1 MNKAIQ
7 SVLKNI
13 TLRSQDTRAA
23 YLERMQTQA
32 QNCPPRTTLS
42 CGNFAHGIAA
52 CSPQDKQ
59 QLRMMNHANIAIIS
73 AYNDILSAH
82 QPYQDYPEQIK
93 RSLHTIGSTGQFA
106 GGVPA
111 MCDGVTQGQ
120 AGMDLS
126 LFSRDIIAMST
137 AISMSHNLFD
147 GGLCLG
153 ICDKIVP
160 GLLMGALSFGHLPFV
175 FVPAGPMPSG
185 LPNKDKQK
193 VRQAYAAGKAS
204 KQQLLDAELASYHS
218 PGTCTFYGTAN
229 SNQLLMEVMGLHL
242 PGASFIAPDSP
253 LRQAFTA
260 EAALRVVKNSRL
272 GNDAEGIPLYKII
285 SEASIVNAM
294 VALLASGGSTNHTM
308 HLIAIAAMAGIQ
320 INWSDFAELSANV
333 PLLMRVYPNGQ
344 ADINDFQAAGGMPV
358 LFSHLLERGLLS
370 EYVYTVMGEGLSAY
384 LDSPVLMN
392 DKLAWQRQALVSQN
406 PSVLCKDT
414 ASFEENGGLVLL
426 QGNLG
431 RAVMKISA
439 LDPQHRCVNAPAIV
453 FENQNDVIQAFEQG
467 ELDKDCIVVLRFQGP
482 RANGMPELHKLTPAL
497 GVLQDKG
504 YAVALVTDGRMS
516 GASGKIPAAIQLW
529 PEAARGGV
537 LAKLKNG
544 DQLSLNAE
552 KGLLHVNLS
561 DETLNERI
569 AIKPNLSI
577 NHFGLGRELFG
588 NFRQNVSHAEQGAM
602 SVSAVE

>member
-1 MNKAIQ
+1 MNKAFQ
-7 SVLKNI
+7 NVLKHI

-82 QPYQDYPEQIK
+82 QPYQDYPELIK
-93 RSLHTIGSTGQFA
+93 RSLHAIGSTGQFA

-120 AGMDLS
+120 PGMDLS

-137 AISMSHNLFD
+137 SISMSHNLFD

-185 LPNKDKQK
+185 LPNKDKHQ

-253 LRQAFTA
+253 LRPAFTT
-260 EAALRVVKNSRL
+260 EAALRVVKNSHL
-272 GNDAEGIPLYKII
+272 GNNAEDIPLHKII
-285 SEASIVNAM
+285 SEATIVNAM

-308 HLIAIAAMAGIQ
+308 HLVAIAAMAGIQ
-320 INWSDFAELSANV
+320 INWSDFAKLSANV

-358 LFSHLLERGLLS
+358 LFSHLLQLGLLS
-370 EYVYTVMGEGLSAY
+370 EDVYTVMGEGLSAY

-392 DKLAWQRQALVSQN
+392 AKIAWQRQALVSQN
-406 PSVLCKDT
+406 PSVLCKR
-414 ASFEENGGLVLL
+414 SMPFENNGGLVLL

-431 RAVMKISA
+431 RAVMKTSA
-439 LDPQHRCVNAPAIV
+439 LEPKHRYVSAPAII
-453 FENQNDVIQAFEQG
+453 FESQNDVIQAFEQG
-467 ELDKDCIVVLRFQGP
+467 ELDQDCIIVLRFQGP

-516 GASGKIPAAIQLW
+516 GASGKVPAAIHLW
-529 PEAARGGV
+529 PEAVRGGV

-544 DQLSLNAE
+544 DLLSLDAGQ
-552 KGLLHVNLS
+552 GLLRVDLS
-561 DETLNERI
+561 DDVLKKRI
-569 AIKPNLSI
+569 EATPDLSQ
-577 NHFGLGRELFG
+577 NRQGLGRELFG
-588 NFRQNVSHAEQGAM
+588 NFRRNVSHAEQGAM
-602 SVSAVE
+602 SVSSGE

>member
-82 QPYQDYPEQIK
+82 QPYQSYPEQIK
-93 RSLHTIGSTGQFA
+93 RSLHAVGSTGQFA